1 MARPER
7 GGCSAESV
15 AVAVLLLATVTQGSA
30 MLRLDGGK
38 TVQVKVSA
46 APGWCGAVSPHRAL
60 RLRGGMADD
69 MAAQMAEIRAMR
81 ARQYEQQK
89 SAQSVEAAEI
99 AAEEAGYAGA
109 QKVWA
114 IATEKLSAHTIQPK
128 VPMSKGDA
136 RNFYAGTGVT
146 LLRNR
151 NTGMVIE
158 LLHAS
163 SGWFQFV
170 AREGA
175 PLQQMSAVRSY
186 VMQGP
191 RV

>member
-1 MARPER
+1 MAANMFHARAER
-7 GGCSAESV
+7 ALSVSV
-15 AVAVLLLATVTQGSA
+15 ALLAMAVVHGSVTSE
-30 MLRLDGGK
+30 RDGCRALPTMK
-38 TVQVKVSA
+38 TASVA
-46 APGWCGAVSPHRAL
+46 ARAVSRRAL

-69 MAAQMAEIRAMR
+69 MEAQMAEIRARR
-81 ARQYEQQK
+81 AQQYAQQK
-89 SAQSVEAAEI
+89 SDRSVEAAEI
-99 AAEEAGYAGA
+99 AEEEANYVGA

-114 IATEKLSAHTIQPK
+114 IATDKLSAHTIQPK

-136 RNFYAGTGVT
+136 RSFYIDTGVT

-170 AREGA
+170 AREDA
-175 PLQQMSAVRSY
+175 ALHQLSAVRPTFL
-186 VMQGP
+186 QKFGA
-191 RV
+191 